1 MAEFIDIFLHVD
13 KHLAALIAQYGGA
26 TLLILFTIIF
36 CETGLVVTPFLPGD
50 SLLFAAGAFA
60 SQGSFNVFQL
70 WGALWGAAVLGD
82 NVNYWA
88 GRIVGPRIFHFE
100 DSRFFRKAHLERTHA
115 YYERYGGKTLV
126 IGRFMPIIRTFAPFV
141 AGVGA
146 MTYRRF
152 LAYSVVGGFLW
163 MSTFIFGGF
172 YFGNLPLVQ
181 KNFKLVIL
189 AVIFVSVMPM
199 MIEFLRHRRGAGRA
213 EPSPSH
219 LGERSAEEAS

>member
-13 KHLAALIAQYGGA
+13 KHLANLIAQYGAA
-26 TLLILFTIIF
+26 TLFILFAIIF
-36 CETGLVVTPFLPGD
+36 METGLVVTPFLPGD

-60 SQGSFNVFQL
+60 AQGSFNVVQL
-70 WGALWGAAVLGD
+70 WGALWFAAVLGD
-82 NVNYWA
+82 NVNYWI
-88 GRIVGPRIFHFE
+88 GRYLGPRVFHFE
-100 DSRFFRKAHLERTHA
+100 DSRFFRKAYLERTHA
-115 YYERYGGKTLV
+115 YFERYGGKTLI

-152 LAYSVVGGFLW
+152 LMYSVVGGFLW
-163 MSTFIFGGF
+163 MSAFIFGGF

-189 AVIFVSVMPM
+189 AVILISVMPM
-199 MIEFLRHRRGAGRA
+199 FIELWRHRRAKGLAVNAAGESGVGAT
-213 EPSPSH
+213 EKVS
-219 LGERSAEEAS
+219 

>member
-13 KHLAALIAQYGGA
+13 KHLANLIAQYGAA
-26 TLLILFTIIF
+26 TLLILFAIIF
-36 CETGLVVTPFLPGD
+36 METGLVVTPFLPGD

-60 SQGSFNVFQL
+60 AQGSFNVLQL
-70 WGALWGAAVLGD
+70 WGALWFAAVLGD
-82 NVNYWA
+82 NVNYWV
-88 GRIVGPRIFHFE
+88 GRYLGPRVFHFE
-100 DSRFFRKAHLERTHA
+100 DSRFFRKAHLEKTHA
-115 YYERYGGKTLV
+115 YFERYGGKTLI

-152 LAYSVVGGFLW
+152 LTYSVVGGFLW
-163 MSTFIFGGF
+163 MSTFIFGGY

-189 AVIFVSVMPM
+189 AVIVISVMPM
-199 MIEFLRHRRGAGRA
+199 FIEFWRHRRATRRAAASAGAT
-213 EPSPSH
+213 PTSTT
-219 LGERSAEEAS
+219 EEAS